1 MHFRVFP
8 IILVPLLIMYEY
20 HSVKKD
26 NFKQALKFA
35 LDFGLVA
42 GGVFIIL
49 AAYFYY
55 LYGYDFLH

>member
-1 MHFRVFP
+1 
-8 IILVPLLIMYEY
+8 MYEY

-49 AAYFYY
+49 AAYFYH
-55 LYGYDFLH
+55 LYGYDFLQ